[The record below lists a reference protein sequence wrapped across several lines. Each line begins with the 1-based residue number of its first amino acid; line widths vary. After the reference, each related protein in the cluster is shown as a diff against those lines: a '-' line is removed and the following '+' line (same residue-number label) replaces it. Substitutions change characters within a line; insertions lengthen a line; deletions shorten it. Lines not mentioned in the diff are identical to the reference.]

1 MKRVFKRSIW
11 TLYLEVFLLLLLL
24 CYGVSTKLDARHK
37 EDAFPTHGVMKI
49 GEYYS
54 VSRTT
59 CTDGLVFL
67 MNGAMPFLQYYGYG
81 HYDYSSD
88 SFLHLT
94 NRAGKD
100 AVVLLINSG
109 TGEVERNV
117 YIRDAYNFT
126 MADIPEGEYYI
137 RVALGHTWDPH
148 KYNGEG
154 LPNGGFVEEAT
165 FLQSRIGDTLDYRF
179 GENDNGIIYPVYSLV
194 LYDADYI
201 DHQFRPTTGGTFFQ

>member
-1 MKRVFKRSIW
+1 M

-24 CYGVSTKLDARHK
+24 CYGISTKLDAQHR
-37 EDAFPTHGVMKI
+37 EDALSAPGVMKI

-54 VSRTT
+54 VSGT
-59 CTDGLVFL
+59 CNTDGLVFL
-67 MNGAMPFLQYYGYG
+67 MNGAMPFLQYYGFG
-81 HYDYSSD
+81 HYDYSSE

-100 AVVLLINSG
+100 AVVLLVNSS
-109 TGEVERNV
+109 TGDVERNV
-117 YIRDAYNFT
+117 YIRNAYNFT

-137 RVALGHTWDPH
+137 RVTLGHTWDPN

-154 LPNGGFVEEAT
+154 LPEGGFIDEVS
-165 FLQSRIGDTLDYRF
+165 FLQSRQDDTFDYHFR
-179 GENDNGIIYPVYSLV
+179 ENDQGITYPVYSLV

-201 DHQFRPTTGGTFFQ
+201 DHQFKPATGFSFFQ